1 MVAGAQILVHAF
13 EDNLSRFHYVG
24 SARNPQRIVGERLR
38 SGQVATLKDDSSR
51 SWWDGAGEDAQER
64 CLASTVRADQTVN
77 PSRLQVEAY
86 SFNAV
91 SRLSAW
97 SRGQC

>member
-1 MVAGAQILVHAF
+1 MVTGTQLLAQAF
-13 EDNLSRFHYVG
+13 EDNLSRFHHVG

-38 SGQVATLKDDSSR
+38 SGQVAALKDDSSR

-64 CLASTVRADQTVN
+64 CLASAVRSDQPVN
-77 PSRLQVEAY
+77 PSRLQVDAY

-91 SRLSAW
+91 SRLNAW